1 MVRIRLDESQLNKL
15 FEYQSQRRLPVR
27 DEQGGNDYEYSEKN
41 AMENYLDWIEQFG
54 KVGTL
59 GRSSID
65 FIGGLKSGFDKAFE
79 WYSENNGKYVSY
91 VGDDEEMLDEKNFEL
106 SLLKK
111 RFYKDLGKEGFYVLL
126 PSGGYE
132 IRSRV

>member
-1 MVRIRLDESQLNKL
+1 MIRIRIDESQLNKL
-15 FEYQSQRRLPVR
+15 FEYHAQRRLPFR
-27 DEQGGNDYEYSEKN
+27 NNNGGNDYEYSEKN
-41 AMENYLDWIEQFG
+41 AMENFLDWIEQFG

-59 GRSSID
+59 GKSSID
-65 FIGGLKSGFDKAFE
+65 FISGFKSGFDKAFE
-79 WYSENNGKYVSY
+79 WYSDKNGKYVSY

-106 SLLKK
+106 FLLKK
-111 RFYKDLGKEGFYVLL
+111 KFYKDLGKEGFYKLL